1 MGIDKDTL
9 PGKKRNRLVA
19 KWKNQQQ
26 KKINA
31 KRQRESPIIIRKQIS
46 AGIQKIRNA
55 EII

>member
-9 PGKKRNRLVA
+9 PVKKRNRLVA

-46 AGIQKIRNA
+46 AGMQKIRNA